1 MSPRWTKVFSL
12 AVAGAVSLGT
22 AAVGFA
28 ICYKIA
34 DTVNCGDE
42 SLDAADPIAGVSSWS
57 SCELARDYNIYAPQ
71 VNGPWRISFIS
82 GAGACGNTT
91 VGIGGYNQ
99 KTGQAI
105 RPLVWMPIDIPCV
118 ATTAVPC

>member
-1 MSPRWTKVFSL
+1 MFSL

-82 GAGACGNTT
+82 GAGACGNAT
-91 VGIGGYNQ
+91 VGIGRYNQ

-105 RPLVWMPIDIPCV
+105 RPLVWMPIEFPCV

>member
-1 MSPRWTKVFSL
+1 MSLRWTKVFSL
-12 AVAGAVSLGT
+12 AVLGAVSLGT

-28 ICYKIA
+28 TCYKIVG
-34 DTVNCGDE
+34 TVNCGDE
-42 SLDAADPIAGVSSWS
+42 VLDDVDPIAGVSCWS

-82 GAGACGNTT
+82 GNGVCGNAT
-91 VGIGGYNQ
+91 VGIGGYNH

-105 RPLVWMPIDIPCV
+105 RPLVWMLIDVPWF
-118 ATTAVPC
+118 ATAAVPC